1 MRKLVPFLS
10 CLALPLVSI
19 IMLACGSSSQHGQ
32 LQSITISPATADAQN
47 FPNGQVQFEATG
59 TYTDGTKVSPL
70 AVLWWPNQ
78 PWTLA
83 LQTPV
88 VISLDSKGVAA
99 CRLNSGTFG
108 IWATAPVDPH
118 IPLSQVTMRT
128 PQVVA
133 TAQLTCP

>member
-1 MRKLVPFLS
+1 MKKLGPLLS
-10 CLALPLVSI
+10 CLGLPLI
-19 IMLACGSSSQHGQ
+19 AITMLACGTNNRHGL
-32 LQSITISPATADAQN
+32 LQSMTISPATADAQN
-47 FPNGQVQFEATG
+47 VPNGQVQFTATG

-78 PWTLA
+78 PWTLVP
-83 LQTPV
+83 QTPI
-88 VISLDSKGVAA
+88 VISLDSKGVAS
-99 CRLNSGTFG
+99 CRQASGTFG

-118 IPLSQVTMRT
+118 IPLPQMTMRT